1 MFQTAFQFVNNAL
14 KRQCA
19 IVLDTGVQS
28 TGLHECS
35 QWVLLV
41 DRHQLHTRVTFASK
55 TWRENPAR
63 EKNACHATTCA
74 SHTRAY
80 AHLIP
85 QIVICSVQTDSQQH
99 TQIAADIRDERH
111 NAARGER
118 DAAVTDGDAVTCVCG

>member
-1 MFQTAFQFVNNAL
+1 MFQTGFQFVNNAL

-63 EKNACHATTCA
+63 GKTLPYNNSA
-74 SHTRAY
+74 SHTRAD

-85 QIVICSVQTDSQQH
+85 QIVICSVQTNSQQH
-99 TQIAADIRDERH
+99 TQIAADIRDKRH

-118 DAAVTDGDAVTCVCG
+118 DATVTDGDAVTCVGG